1 MDHVWEKMLSL
12 TGPMSFRCGRT
23 GEVSVLQVWM
33 NWRGEPGEERS
44 EKNVEIS
51 IRFETTAITDVV
63 T

>member
-1 MDHVWEKMLSL
+1 
-12 TGPMSFRCGRT
+12 MSFRCGRT

-33 NWRGEPGEERS
+33 NWRGEPGEERRS